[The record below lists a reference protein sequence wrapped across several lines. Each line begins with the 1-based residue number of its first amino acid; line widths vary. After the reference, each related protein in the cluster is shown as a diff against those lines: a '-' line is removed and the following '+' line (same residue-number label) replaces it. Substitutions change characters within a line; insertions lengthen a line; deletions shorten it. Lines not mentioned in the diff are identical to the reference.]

1 MPRTPSR
8 DEIERRAYEIY
19 EQRGCEEGH
28 AEEDWFA
35 AVRELTAQLA
45 SREHGEQEQSQ
56 SRIRTAVVQAMQQ
69 SKSRNARSSRN

>member
-1 MPRTPSR
+1 MPRMPSK

-19 EQRGCEEGH
+19 EQRGCAEGH
-28 AEEDWFA
+28 AEEDWFTA
-35 AVRELTAQLA
+35 EHELNAQLA
-45 SREHGEQEQSQ
+45 SEERGEESQ

>member
-19 EQRGCEEGH
+19 EQRGCEQGH

-35 AVRELTAQLA
+35 AERELNAQLA
-45 SREHGEQEQSQ
+45 SGEHGEESQ

>member
-8 DEIERRAYEIY
+8 NEIERRAYEIY

-35 AVRELTAQLA
+35 AEHELNARLA
-45 SREHGEQEQSQ
+45 SEGHGEESQ

-69 SKSRNARSSRN
+69 SKSRNARSGRN